1 MTAIGVIRAP
11 PCHAQIAARDVS
23 RPRRPGS
30 ADDALGARCLSTST
44 FAPGRRRGSL
54 PPSREG
60 SRLGDIAVCA
70 EPWVVRRPPAASGCP
85 RSDVLGV
92 RRRMGLCNAA
102 PRGGRPNRT
111 HGGVA
116 RAHAGEPPRRA
127 AGRDR
132 PPRTLLGRIW
142 PSQSRRSD
150 RPSTGLTTSTS
161 IAAGCDIAPCHGPRD
176 SGAARTDSTECL
188 DRPDRSRRA
197 ALRTPAELPLGAHW
211 RTTRSVRARKSARD
225 IPRCGLAKEAA
236 RAVSRPKRS
245 GELQGAFNPSGAL
258 PTANRPEHRALPD
271 RTGLKSHLR
280 TLRNACRAITS
291 STLSFAPSWL
301 GLPRP
306 ITSSP

>member
-1 MTAIGVIRAP
+1 MLRGRADREAPTMRSALDACRLLLLLRAAVEARFPYRVKAVVSVTSPCAQSLGLCDDHRPPPDAPDRTCSAFVGGWACATRLREGDGPIALTAGLLAPTPASHGGARPGVI
-11 PCHAQIAARDVS
+11 V
-23 RPRRPGS
+23 
-30 ADDALGARCLSTST
+30 
-44 FAPGRRRGSL
+44 RRGRCSV
-54 PPSREG
+54 G
-60 SRLGDIAVCA
+60 SG
-70 EPWVVRRPPAASGCP
+70 P
-85 RSDVLGV
+85 
-92 RRRMGLCNAA
+92 
-102 PRGGRPNRT
+102 
-111 HGGVA
+111 
-116 RAHAGEPPRRA
+116 
-127 AGRDR
+127 
-132 PPRTLLGRIW
+132 
-142 PSQSRRSD
+142 QSRRSD